1 MMIKD
6 LIKKNRSVRGY
17 DISREVTDEE
27 LREMVDCARLS
38 ASSVNM
44 QPLKY
49 VTINTPEG
57 RDKIIGQ
64 ISFAAKLS
72 ELHLPISGTEPM
84 AYIVICQDE
93 NISKSGTGYHKDA
106 GIVAQSITLAAAEMG
121 LGACILG
128 YFSPKEMATS
138 LRLAGNLRPLLVI
151 ALGKSIEDI
160 RIVEIEE
167 GESTD
172 YYRDENGVHYVPKRR
187 LDDVIVECE

>member
-1 MMIKD
+1 MIKD

-17 DISREVTDEE
+17 DNSRDVTIEE

-49 VTINTPEG
+49 ILVNTVDG
-57 RDKIIGQ
+57 KASVLKQ
-64 ISFAAKLS
+64 VSFAAKLS
-72 ELHLPISGTEPM
+72 TLKLPHRGSEPM

-93 NISKSGTGYHKDA
+93 QISKSETGFLRDV
-106 GIVAQSITLAAAEMG
+106 GIVAQSITLAATELG
-121 LGACILG
+121 LGACMLG
-128 YFSPKEMATS
+128 YFSPDK
-138 LRLAGNLRPLLVI
+138 LRQALDLSENLKPLLVI
-151 ALGKSIEDI
+151 SLGKSVEDI

-172 YYRDENGVHYVPKRR
+172 YYRDEAGIHYVPKRK
-187 LDDVIVECE
+187 LDDVIITR

>member
-1 MMIKD
+1 MIKD

-17 DISREVTDEE
+17 DNSRDVTIEE

-49 VTINTPEG
+49 ILVNTVDG
-57 RDKIIGQ
+57 KARVLKQ
-64 ISFAAKLS
+64 VSFAAKLS
-72 ELHLPISGTEPM
+72 TLKLPHRGSEPM

-93 NISKSGTGYHKDA
+93 QISKSETGFLRDV
-106 GIVAQSITLAAAEMG
+106 GIAAQSITLAATELG
-121 LGACILG
+121 LGACMLG
-128 YFSPKEMATS
+128 YFSPDK
-138 LRLAGNLRPLLVI
+138 LRQALDI
-151 ALGKSIEDI
+151 SLGKSVEDV

-172 YYRDENGVHYVPKRR
+172 YYRDEAGIHYVPKRK
-187 LDDVIVECE
+187 LDDVIITR

>member
-1 MMIKD
+1 MIKD

-17 DISREVTDEE
+17 DNSRDVTIEE

-49 VTINTPEG
+49 ILVNTVDG
-57 RDKIIGQ
+57 KARVLKQ
-64 ISFAAKLS
+64 VSFAAKLS
-72 ELHLPISGTEPM
+72 TLKLPHRGSEPI

-93 NISKSGTGYHKDA
+93 QISKSETGFLRDA
-106 GIVAQSITLAAAEMG
+106 GIVAQSITLAATELG
-121 LGACILG
+121 LGACMLG
-128 YFSPKEMATS
+128 YFSPDK
-138 LRLAGNLRPLLVI
+138 LRQALDLSENLKPLLVI
-151 ALGKSIEDI
+151 SLGKSVEDV

-172 YYRDENGVHYVPKRR
+172 YYRDEAGIHYVPKRK
-187 LDDVIVECE
+187 LDDVIITR

>member
-1 MMIKD
+1 MIKD

-17 DISREVTDEE
+17 DNSRDVTIEE

-49 VTINTPEG
+49 ILVNTVDG
-57 RDKIIGQ
+57 KARVLKQ
-64 ISFAAKLS
+64 VSFAAKLS
-72 ELHLPISGTEPM
+72 TLKLPHRGSEPM

-93 NISKSGTGYHKDA
+93 QISKSETGFLRDV
-106 GIVAQSITLAAAEMG
+106 GIAAQSITLAATELG
-121 LGACILG
+121 LGACMLG
-128 YFSPKEMATS
+128 YFSPDK
-138 LRLAGNLRPLLVI
+138 LRQALDLSENLKPLLVI
-151 ALGKSIEDI
+151 SFGKSVEDI

-172 YYRDENGVHYVPKRR
+172 YYRDEAGIHYVPKRK
-187 LDDVIVECE
+187 LDDVIITR

>member
-1 MMIKD
+1 MIKD

-17 DISREVTDEE
+17 DNSRDVTIEE

-49 VTINTPEG
+49 ILVNTVDG
-57 RDKIIGQ
+57 KARVLKQ
-64 ISFAAKLS
+64 VSFAAKLS
-72 ELHLPISGTEPM
+72 TLKLPHRGSEPM

-93 NISKSGTGYHKDA
+93 QISKSETGFLRDV
-106 GIVAQSITLAAAEMG
+106 GIVAQSITLAATELG
-121 LGACILG
+121 LGACMLG
-128 YFSPKEMATS
+128 YFSPDK
-138 LRLAGNLRPLLVI
+138 LRQALDLSENLKPLLVI
-151 ALGKSIEDI
+151 SFGKSVEDI

-172 YYRDENGVHYVPKRR
+172 YYRDEAGIHYVPKRK
-187 LDDVIVECE
+187 LDDLIITR

>member
-1 MMIKD
+1 MIKD

-49 VTINTPEG
+49 VTINTLEG

-187 LDDVIVECE
+187 LDDVIVEWE

>member
-1 MMIKD
+1 MIKD

-17 DISREVTDEE
+17 DNSREVTIEE

-49 VTINTPEG
+49 ILVNTVDG
-57 RDKIIGQ
+57 KARVLKQ
-64 ISFAAKLS
+64 VSFAAKLS
-72 ELHLPISGTEPM
+72 TLKLPNRGSEPM

-93 NISKSGTGYHKDA
+93 QISKSETGFLRDV
-106 GIVAQSITLAAAEMG
+106 GIAAQSITLAATELG
-121 LGACILG
+121 LGACMLG
-128 YFSPKEMATS
+128 YFSPDK
-138 LRLAGNLRPLLVI
+138 LRQALDLSENLKPQLVI
-151 ALGKSIEDI
+151 SLGKSVEAV

-172 YYRDENGVHYVPKRR
+172 YYRDEAGIHYVPKRK
-187 LDDVIVECE
+187 LDDVIITR

>member
-17 DISREVTDEE
+17 DISREVADEE

-106 GIVAQSITLAAAEMG
+106 GIVAHSITLAAAEMG

-187 LDDVIVECE
+187 LDDVIVEWK

>member
-1 MMIKD
+1 MIKE

-17 DISREVTDEE
+17 DNSREVTIEE

-49 VTINTPEG
+49 ILVRTEDG
-57 RDKIIGQ
+57 KARVLEQ
-64 ISFAAKLS
+64 VSFAAKLS
-72 ELHLPISGTEPM
+72 ALKLPHKGNEPM

-93 NISKSGTGYHKDA
+93 QISKSETGFLRDV
-106 GIVAQSITLAAAEMG
+106 GIAAQSITLAATELE
-121 LGACILG
+121 LGACMLG
-128 YFSPKEMATS
+128 YFSSDK
-138 LRLAGNLRPLLVI
+138 LRQALDLSENLKPQLVI
-151 ALGKSIEDI
+151 SLGKSVEDV

-172 YYRDENGVHYVPKRR
+172 YYRDEAGIHYVPKRI
-187 LDDVIVECE
+187 LDDVIITR

>member
-49 VTINTPEG
+49 VTVNTPEG
-57 RDKIIGQ
+57 RAKIIGQ

-106 GIVAQSITLAAAEMG
+106 GIAAQSITLAAAEMG

-187 LDDVIVECE
+187 LDDVIVEWE

>member
-1 MMIKD
+1 MIKD

-17 DISREVTDEE
+17 DNSRDVTIEE

-49 VTINTPEG
+49 ILVNTVDG
-57 RDKIIGQ
+57 KARVLKQ
-64 ISFAAKLS
+64 VSFAAKLS
-72 ELHLPISGTEPM
+72 TLKLPHRGSEPM

-93 NISKSGTGYHKDA
+93 QISKSETGFLRDV
-106 GIVAQSITLAAAEMG
+106 GIVAQSITLAATELG
-121 LGACILG
+121 LGACMLG
-128 YFSPKEMATS
+128 YFSPDK
-138 LRLAGNLRPLLVI
+138 LRQALDLSENLKPLLVI
-151 ALGKSIEDI
+151 SLGKSVEDV

-172 YYRDENGVHYVPKRR
+172 YYRDEAGIHYVPKRK
-187 LDDVIVECE
+187 LDDVIITR

>member
-1 MMIKD
+1 MIKD

-17 DISREVTDEE
+17 DISREVTNEE
-27 LREMVDCARLS
+27 LRGMVDCARLS

-49 VTINTPEG
+49 VTVNTPEG
-57 RDKIIGQ
+57 RAKVIRL

-72 ELHLPISGTEPM
+72 ELHLPFSGTEPM

-93 NISKSGTGYHKDA
+93 NISKSEVGYLTDA
-106 GIVAQSITLAAAEMG
+106 GIATQSITLAAAEMG

-128 YFSPKEMATS
+128 YFSSKEMAKA
-138 LRLAGNLRPLLVI
+138 LRLTENLRPLLVI

-160 RIVEIEE
+160 KIVEIEE

-172 YYRDENGVHYVPKRR
+172 YYRDENGVHYVPKRKR
-187 LDDVIVECE
+187 DDVIVEWE

>member
-1 MMIKD
+1 MIKD

-17 DISREVTDEE
+17 DNSRDVTIEE

-49 VTINTPEG
+49 ILVNTVDG
-57 RDKIIGQ
+57 KARVLKQ
-64 ISFAAKLS
+64 VSFAAKLS
-72 ELHLPISGTEPM
+72 ALKLPHKGNEPM

-93 NISKSGTGYHKDA
+93 QISKSETGFLRDV
-106 GIVAQSITLAAAEMG
+106 GIAAQSITLAATELG
-121 LGACILG
+121 LGACMLG
-128 YFSPKEMATS
+128 YFSPDK
-138 LRLAGNLRPLLVI
+138 LRQALDLSENLKPLLVI
-151 ALGKSIEDI
+151 SLGKSVEDI

-172 YYRDENGVHYVPKRR
+172 YYRDEAGIHYVLKRK
-187 LDDVIVECE
+187 LDDVIITR

>member
-1 MMIKD
+1 MIKD

-17 DISREVTDEE
+17 DNSRDVTIEE

-49 VTINTPEG
+49 ILVNTVDG
-57 RDKIIGQ
+57 KARVLKQ
-64 ISFAAKLS
+64 VSFAAKLS
-72 ELHLPISGTEPM
+72 ALKLPHRGSEPM

-93 NISKSGTGYHKDA
+93 QISKSETGFLRDV
-106 GIVAQSITLAAAEMG
+106 GIVAQSITLAATELG
-121 LGACILG
+121 LGACMLG
-128 YFSPKEMATS
+128 YFSPDK
-138 LRLAGNLRPLLVI
+138 LRQALDLSENLKPLLVI
-151 ALGKSIEDI
+151 SLGKSVEDI

-172 YYRDENGVHYVPKRR
+172 YYRDEAGIHYVPKRK
-187 LDDVIVECE
+187 LDDVIITR

>member
-1 MMIKD
+1 MIKD

-17 DISREVTDEE
+17 DNSRDVTIEE

-49 VTINTPEG
+49 ILVNTVDG
-57 RDKIIGQ
+57 KARVLKQ
-64 ISFAAKLS
+64 VSFAAKLS
-72 ELHLPISGTEPM
+72 TLKLPYRGSEPM

-93 NISKSGTGYHKDA
+93 QISKSETGFLRDV
-106 GIVAQSITLAAAEMG
+106 GIVAQSITLAATELG
-121 LGACILG
+121 LGACMLG
-128 YFSPKEMATS
+128 YFSPDK
-138 LRLAGNLRPLLVI
+138 LRQALDLSENLKPLLVI
-151 ALGKSIEDI
+151 SLGKSVEDI

-172 YYRDENGVHYVPKRR
+172 YYRDEAGIHYVPKRK
-187 LDDVIVECE
+187 LDDVIITR

>member
-1 MMIKD
+1 MIKD

-17 DISREVTDEE
+17 DNSRDVTIEE

-49 VTINTPEG
+49 ILVNTVDG
-57 RDKIIGQ
+57 KARVLKQ
-64 ISFAAKLS
+64 VSFAAKLS
-72 ELHLPISGTEPM
+72 TLKLPHRGSEPM

-93 NISKSGTGYHKDA
+93 QISKSETGFLRDV
-106 GIVAQSITLAAAEMG
+106 GIVAQSITLTATELG
-121 LGACILG
+121 LGACMLG
-128 YFSPKEMATS
+128 YFSPDK
-138 LRLAGNLRPLLVI
+138 LRQALDLSENLKPLLVI
-151 ALGKSIEDI
+151 SLGKSVEDI

-172 YYRDENGVHYVPKRR
+172 YYRDEAGIHYVPKRK
-187 LDDVIVECE
+187 LDDVIITR

>member
-1 MMIKD
+1 MIKD

-17 DISREVTDEE
+17 DNSRDVTIEE

-49 VTINTPEG
+49 ILVRTEDG
-57 RDKIIGQ
+57 KARVLEQ
-64 ISFAAKLS
+64 VSFATKLS
-72 ELHLPISGTEPM
+72 ALKLPHKGNEPM

-93 NISKSGTGYHKDA
+93 QISKSETGFLRDV
-106 GIVAQSITLAAAEMG
+106 GIAAQSITLAATELG
-121 LGACILG
+121 LGACMLG
-128 YFSPKEMATS
+128 YFSSDK
-138 LRLAGNLRPLLVI
+138 LRQALDLSENLKPQLVI
-151 ALGKSIEDI
+151 SLGKSVEDV

-172 YYRDENGVHYVPKRR
+172 YYRDEAGIHYVPKRK
-187 LDDVIVECE
+187 LDDVIITR

>member
-1 MMIKD
+1 MIKD

-17 DISREVTDEE
+17 DNSRDVTIEE

-49 VTINTPEG
+49 ILVNTVDG
-57 RDKIIGQ
+57 KARVLKQ
-64 ISFAAKLS
+64 VSFAAKLS
-72 ELHLPISGTEPM
+72 TLKLPHRGSEPM

-93 NISKSGTGYHKDA
+93 RISKSETGFLRDV
-106 GIVAQSITLAAAEMG
+106 GIVAQSITLAATELG
-121 LGACILG
+121 LGACMLG
-128 YFSPKEMATS
+128 YFSPDK
-138 LRLAGNLRPLLVI
+138 LRQALDLSENLKPLLVI
-151 ALGKSIEDI
+151 SLGKSVEDI

-172 YYRDENGVHYVPKRR
+172 YYRDEAGIHYVPKRK
-187 LDDVIVECE
+187 LDDVIITR

>member
-1 MMIKD
+1 MIKD

-17 DISREVTDEE
+17 DNSRDVTIEE

-49 VTINTPEG
+49 ILVNTVDG
-57 RDKIIGQ
+57 KARVLKQ
-64 ISFAAKLS
+64 VSFAAKLS
-72 ELHLPISGTEPM
+72 TLKLPHRGSEPM

-93 NISKSGTGYHKDA
+93 QISKSETGFLRDV
-106 GIVAQSITLAAAEMG
+106 GIAAQSITLAAAELG
-121 LGACILG
+121 LGACLLG
-128 YFSPKEMATS
+128 YFSPQK
-138 LRLAGNLRPLLVI
+138 LAQTLGLSENLRPQLVVS
-151 ALGKSIEDI
+151 LGKSVEDI

-172 YYRDENGVHYVPKRR
+172 YYRDEAGIQSVPKRT
-187 LDDVIVECE
+187 LDDVIITR